1 MTVKRFTPR
10 KTPYTEMIALPDGE
24 YVRHEDYAA
33 LELHNEYLLARLRK
47 QGEQLE
53 AIGAGGVSSQRV
65 TSQRRGEPV
74 AYAVF
79 ADNGNIRIWS
89 TEPLEWPEVVPLYA
103 APQPAESDEWKLA

>member
-10 KTPYTEMIALPDGE
+10 KTPYAEMIALPDGE

-53 AIGAGGVSSQRV
+53 AIGAGGVPLMGCQRCRQLQGALQAVLDDKV
-65 TSQRRGEPV
+65 TVLSRGV
-74 AYAVF
+74 Y
-79 ADNGNIRIWS
+79 DQIR
-89 TEPLEWPEVVPLYA
+89 EA
-103 APQPAESDEWKLA
+103 LA